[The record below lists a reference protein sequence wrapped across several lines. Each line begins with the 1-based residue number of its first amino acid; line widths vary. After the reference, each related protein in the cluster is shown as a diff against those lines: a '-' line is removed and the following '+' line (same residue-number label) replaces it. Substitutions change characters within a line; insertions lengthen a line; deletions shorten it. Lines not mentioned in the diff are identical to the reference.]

1 MLQMNAKT
9 LGQIVKAR
17 SYEALVQLFPPQP
30 MTVPGV
36 LEASYRVIEKLMG
49 IDKPSRDQLKF
60 LELLSTLVE
69 NHEELEY
76 PLPKV
81 SLARTLA
88 HLIESKG
95 VKKAEVA
102 RSAKVSAST
111 VSDVLAGRR
120 SLSTENIRRLSAY
133 FHVSPSLL
141 LEAIP
146 PKHDAA

>member
-1 MLQMNAKT
+1 MKAIT
-9 LGQIVKAR
+9 LDQIAKAR
-17 SYEALVQLFPPQP
+17 SYKALVQLFPPQP

-36 LEASYRVIEKLMG
+36 LEASYRVVEHLMSLS
-49 IDKPSRDQLKF
+49 KPSRHQLRF

-95 VKKAEVA
+95 ASKAEVA
-102 RSAKVSAST
+102 RTTKVSAST
-111 VSDVLAGRR
+111 ISDVLGGRR
-120 SLSTENIRRLSAY
+120 SLSTENIKRLSTY
-133 FHVSPSLL
+133 FHVSPSLF

-146 PKHDAA
+146 PKQDAA